1 MNKTLIIFSLAIGSL
16 AYSQSV
22 FNGTAGAASQ
32 GLGWGQTDAAAVD
45 FFTNLSSRPKKIHY
59 LIKYTIL
66 YKLLK
71 FTNVYENYKSLILR
85 KKMKFF

>member
-22 FNGTAGAASQ
+22 FNGTAGGASQ

-45 FFTNLSSRPKKIHY
+45 FFTNLSSRPKKM
-59 LIKYTIL
+59 
-66 YKLLK
+66 
-71 FTNVYENYKSLILR
+71 LR
-85 KKMKFF
+85 

>member
-22 FNGTAGAASQ
+22 FNGTAGGASQ

-45 FFTNLSSRPKKIHY
+45 FFTNLSSRPKKCSALRTLKEHP
-59 LIKYTIL
+59 IL
-66 YKLLK
+66 
-71 FTNVYENYKSLILR
+71 
-85 KKMKFF
+85 